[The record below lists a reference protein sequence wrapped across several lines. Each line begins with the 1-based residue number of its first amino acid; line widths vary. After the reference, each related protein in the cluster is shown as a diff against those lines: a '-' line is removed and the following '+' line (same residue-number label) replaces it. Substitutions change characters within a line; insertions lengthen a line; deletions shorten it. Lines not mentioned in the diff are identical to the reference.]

1 MINRKELSIK
11 IEQKR
16 QILNLFANEKGL
28 THPDTIRFSQELEK
42 YLLNYQLTFIK
53 FRHSEK

>member
-42 YLLNYQLTFIK
+42 YLLNYQLAFIK
-53 FRHSEK
+53 FRHNEK

>member
-1 MINRKELSIK
+1 M
-11 IEQKR
+11 EQKR

-28 THPDTIRFSQELEK
+28 THPDTIHFSQELEK
-42 YLLNYQLTFIK
+42 YLLNYQLTFLK